1 MRNYQ
6 NITIIKKTIA
16 INIGV
21 FSNLFTVYIIGETIA
36 PSFLFFPFLFFL
48 SSSSKCFLLNHFIAS
63 N

>member
-6 NITIIKKTIA
+6 NITIIKIIA
-16 INIGV
+16 IIIGV
-21 FSNLFTVYIIGETIA
+21 FSNLFTVYMISETIA

-48 SSSSKCFLLNHFIAS
+48 ILSSKCFLLNHFIAS